1 MCSPKHILE
10 ICDSMIT
17 FDNVGK
23 RFGTLEAVKNFSLE
37 VGDGEII
44 GLLGPN
50 GAGKTTLMRMM
61 GTVYRPTSGKIRAQG
76 YDVLEKPNSVRG
88 IISIEFHDARIDV
101 I

>member
-44 GLLGPN
+44 GLLAPN
-50 GAGKTTLMRMM
+50 GAGKTTLMLMR
-61 GTVYRPTSGKIRAQG
+61 GTVYRPTSGTIRVQG
-76 YDVLEKPNSVRG
+76 YDVLGRPTRTRT
-88 IISIEFHDARIDV
+88 IIAIALQAPAS
-101 I
+101 